1 MFRYQNILVPLDGSE
16 LAERAITPAVTFANA
31 MMAEII
37 LLTVVTPL
45 PPRVDPYGQALRK
58 EIDAA
63 KPYLELTRSRFLPAS
78 VAGKVTVSV
87 GAETDQSI
95 VNFGEQNNVD
105 LIVMS
110 SHGRFGPSRWL
121 YGSVAEKV
129 LRGASCDTAI
139 IRAQVDIGS
148 FDCKRILLPL
158 DGSPSAEQALEP
170 AVEIAGSLSAELILL
185 CAVTLPHDR
194 GETVS
199 SPNVYELMAADKVAQ
214 ANSYLQRV
222 QEQISNGQL
231 QIQTITAFGRP
242 PAIIIGHANSLNVNL
257 IVMSSRGHSGIR
269 RWLSGSVTE
278 KVLCGATCAT
288 LVVREQVSLRK
299 EDLVRI
305 EEV

>member
-16 LAERAITPAVTFANA
+16 LAERAIMPAVTIANA
-31 MMAEII
+31 MMAEVI

-45 PPRVDPYGQALRK
+45 PPRVDPHSQVLRK

-63 KPYLELTRSRFLPAS
+63 KQYLELTRSHFLPAS
-78 VAGKVTVSV
+78 VAGKVPVIV
-87 GAETDQSI
+87 DAEIDQSI
-95 VNFGEQNNVD
+95 INFGEQNNVD

-110 SHGRFGPSRWL
+110 SQGRFGPSRWL

-170 AVEIAGSLSAELILL
+170 AVEIARSLSAELILL
-185 CAVTLPHDR
+185 CAVTLPLDR

-242 PAIIIGHANSLNVNL
+242 PAIIIGHAN
-257 IVMSSRGHSGIR
+257 R
-269 RWLSGSVTE
+269 
-278 KVLCGATCAT
+278 
-288 LVVREQVSLRK
+288 
-299 EDLVRI
+299 
-305 EEV
+305 